1 MFILHNM
8 INALS
13 MPLLINGF
21 IEVKGALA
29 PVFTPT
35 NEGILV
41 SLVFGV
47 VGWFLMQYRLKK
59 QVTP

>member
-1 MFILHNM
+1 MV
-8 INALS
+8 NAVS
-13 MPLLINGF
+13 MPLLMNGF

-41 SLVFGV
+41 SLLFGV
-47 VGWFLMQYRLKK
+47 VGWMLMKRRLKH
-59 QVTP
+59 TS